1 MDPMTIISGFSGK
14 ASLMGNP
21 KRHHKS
27 PLQQQQPQPHVL
39 PRIPVPSEQEGS
51 SISSPITSLP
61 LNAFSVPQ
69 WLLGVNLFDPETSP
83 SNAVE
88 PPSTPQATAAATREG
103 MEVRVGSAGAHKYSS
118 AGAMVVEG
126 PRGNAGVREFMRS
139 VSSVTTSPVSHL
151 PGGEEQLVATTS
163 LPKLS
168 KKELK
173 MAQSQ
178 LNKLTQIN
186 IHLHGKGTRVPSSA
200 THSTNA
206 PFLPQPCSLRWS
218 TATWRRRAPS
228 SSRRT

>member
-1 MDPMTIISGFSGK
+1 
-14 ASLMGNP
+14 
-21 KRHHKS
+21 
-27 PLQQQQPQPHVL
+27 
-39 PRIPVPSEQEGS
+39 
-51 SISSPITSLP
+51 
-61 LNAFSVPQ
+61 
-69 WLLGVNLFDPETSP
+69 
-83 SNAVE
+83 
-88 PPSTPQATAAATREG
+88 

-151 PGGEEQLVATTS
+151 PGGGGEEQLVATTS

-186 IHLHGKGTRVPSSA
+186 IHLHGKGTRGALLCHPL
-200 THSTNA
+200 H
-206 PFLPQPCSLRWS
+206 
-218 TATWRRRAPS
+218 
-228 SSRRT
+228 